1 MGRCGRWCVVCIA
14 SACLLA
20 CFPELFRRLGVSA
33 VVTISDSCWTL
44 AGLDGTGRD
53 WTGLD
58 GTGRDWTRLD
68 GTGRDWTGLHS
79 TRVIGLGQGD
89 LSSLRVDSS
98 NALPGRDSALGH
110 PISNAQVPTRDRAA
124 VRCSRS
130 QD

>member
-44 AGLDGTGRD
+44 AG
-53 WTGLD
+53 
-58 GTGRDWTRLD
+58 LD